1 MQKLIDQSFLQ
12 YDDRTKALVTL
23 AYEKAKNETIDLL
36 RQENASSFK
45 NIEAAANAK
54 IKQMDEKME
63 SDTLIV
69 DAKLAVI
76 LEEKKKSDEKFDYLN
91 AMQVKAQEGRRQAL
105 QCQPAQHGGLLLPL
119 ACQWGREQASLST
132 MGSCAGGFRAHGP
145 LTTLFPLQ
153 PG

>member
-1 MQKLIDQSFLQ
+1 MAMTPEDTEKVQKLIDQSFLQ
-12 YDDRTKALVTL
+12 YDDRTKGLVTL

-54 IKQMDEKME
+54 IQQMDEKME

-91 AMQVKAQEGRRQAL
+91 TMQMKAQEEMTKLREAL
-105 QCQPAQHGGLLLPL
+105 EATKNEFTRMQVAGQNL
-119 ACQWGREQASLST
+119 ENAS
-132 MGSCAGGFRAHGP
+132 
-145 LTTLFPLQ
+145 
-153 PG
+153 